1 MFFFNGLNPAL
12 KDRTA
17 IDPHTSRFWTDF
29 DALAN
34 HLITVKMHSKD
45 LNAVSRMNR
54 KHFSRNTPR
63 VAALSAS
70 QSF

>member
-1 MFFFNGLNPAL
+1 
-12 KDRTA
+12 
-17 IDPHTSRFWTDF
+17 
-29 DALAN
+29 
-34 HLITVKMHSKD
+34 MHSKD

-70 QSF
+70 QSFGKNAQGKPYPSKEAALQAMEDKRKKEGQKKRRKPNSN